1 MKTRIK
7 SYSFWTGLS
16 AAVILLL
23 NSLGNM
29 FGFAIE
35 DKLVSNI
42 IMSICGVLVV
52 FGVVNAP
59 TKEDKQEDKELK
71 EELQEDDN
79 VESQSLQETKNTDLK
94 K

>member
-1 MKTRIK
+1 MKTKIK

-16 AAVILLL
+16 AAVILLI

-52 FGVVNAP
+52 FGVVNVP
-59 TKEDKQEDKELK
+59 TKEEKVEGLIEEGKEDET
-71 EELQEDDN
+71 N
-79 VESQSLQETKNTDLK
+79 VETQVSNKNDTEDLK